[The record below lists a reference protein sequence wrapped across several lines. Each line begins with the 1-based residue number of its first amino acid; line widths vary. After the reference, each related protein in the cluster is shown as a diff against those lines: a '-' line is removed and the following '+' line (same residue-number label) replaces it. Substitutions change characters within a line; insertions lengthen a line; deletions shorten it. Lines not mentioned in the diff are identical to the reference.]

1 MLFYENVLFVLKG
14 QGIGDVTILAGEGV
28 TATTTAEGVY
38 VLNNVTAGGYT
49 IQVRRHQKF

>member
-1 MLFYENVLFVLKG
+1 MFKG
-14 QGIGDVTILAGEGV
+14 QGIGDVTISAGEGL

-49 IQVRRHQKF
+49 IQVGNHEKF